1 MGNRKWIPS
10 QIWIFPTFW
19 ETGGRN
25 QSMHGVEYARWR
37 TVNHYLREFGFSQDV
52 AKQAGIHARLL
63 CLWASSQGQDPVAI
77 DTISKL
83 NKNISIA
90 AVSTRR

>member
-1 MGNRKWIPS
+1 
-10 QIWIFPTFW
+10 
-19 ETGGRN
+19 
-25 QSMHGVEYARWR
+25 MHGVEYVRWE
-37 TVNHYLREFGFSQDV
+37 TVNGYLRGFGFSQQV
-52 AKQAGIHARLL
+52 GKQAGAGIHARLL
-63 CLWASSQGQDPVAI
+63 CLWASSQGQDPMAI

>member
-1 MGNRKWIPS
+1 
-10 QIWIFPTFW
+10 
-19 ETGGRN
+19 
-25 QSMHGVEYARWR
+25 MHGVEYVRWE
-37 TVNHYLREFGFSQDV
+37 TVNHYLREFGFSQHV
-52 AKQAGIHARLL
+52 GKQAGAGIHARLL
-63 CLWASSQGQDPVAI
+63 CLWASSQGEDPVAI

>member
-1 MGNRKWIPS
+1 
-10 QIWIFPTFW
+10 
-19 ETGGRN
+19 
-25 QSMHGVEYARWR
+25 MHGVEYVRWR

-52 AKQAGIHARLL
+52 AKQAGAGIHARLL
-63 CLWASSQGQDPVAI
+63 CLWASSQGQDPMVI

>member
-1 MGNRKWIPS
+1 MLCQSLNLPADDGHKRKD
-10 QIWIFPTFW
+10 QA
-19 ETGGRN
+19 G
-25 QSMHGVEYARWR
+25 
-37 TVNHYLREFGFSQDV
+37 
-52 AKQAGIHARLL
+52 AGIHARLL

-90 AVSTRR
+90 AVSIRR

>member
-1 MGNRKWIPS
+1 MD
-10 QIWIFPTFW
+10 
-19 ETGGRN
+19 
-25 QSMHGVEYARWR
+25 GVEYVRWR

-52 AKQAGIHARLL
+52 AKQAGAGIHARLL
-63 CLWASSQGQDPVAI
+63 RLWASNQGQDPMAI

-90 AVSTRR
+90 AVSTRC